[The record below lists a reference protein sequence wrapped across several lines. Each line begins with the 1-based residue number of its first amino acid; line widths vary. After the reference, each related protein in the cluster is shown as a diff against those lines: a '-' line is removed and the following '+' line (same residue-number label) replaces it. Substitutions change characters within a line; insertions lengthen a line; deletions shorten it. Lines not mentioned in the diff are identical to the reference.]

1 LVGTQF
7 LRGISGGEK
16 KRTNLGRELVTAPS
30 IIFMDEPTTGKGTGR
45 AGDEGGEEEWV
56 CE

>member
-1 LVGTQF
+1 VGTQF